1 MGTPAT
7 PLTPPSASGAVA
19 IIQEI
24 AMLEPIAF
32 NLVASL
38 VRGLKGKSDADIL
51 ASDAT
56 DLSSI
61 VAIAHSEQ
69 SK

>member
-1 MGTPAT
+1 
-7 PLTPPSASGAVA
+7 
-19 IIQEI
+19 
-24 AMLEPIAF
+24 MLEPIAF
-32 NLVASL
+32 NLVLSL

-56 DLSSI
+56 DWSSI
-61 VAIAHSEQ
+61 VATAHSEQ